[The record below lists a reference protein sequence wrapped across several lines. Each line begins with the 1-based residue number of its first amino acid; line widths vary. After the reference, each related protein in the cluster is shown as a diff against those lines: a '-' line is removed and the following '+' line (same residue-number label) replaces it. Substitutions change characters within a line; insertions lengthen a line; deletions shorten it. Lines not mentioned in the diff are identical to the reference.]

1 VLAEHYL
8 LVRAVHVAAVSISVP
23 LLVVRSVIGIRTSP
37 DRVPRLLRILPHVVD
52 TALLASAVLL
62 SLILQQY
69 PFAAP
74 WVTAKLLALVAYV
87 GIGTVAV
94 KRGRTPRARA
104 IALVLALLVVG
115 YIVGTALHHD
125 PAPWRW

>member
-1 VLAEHYL
+1 MLAEHYL
-8 LVRAVHVAAVSISVP
+8 LVRAVHVAAVSVSVP

-37 DRVPRLLRILPHVVD
+37 ASVPRVLRILPHIVD

-62 SLILQQY
+62 SVILRQY

-74 WVTAKLLALVAYV
+74 WVTAKVLALVAYV

-104 IALVLALLVVG
+104 LALAVALVIVG
-115 YIVGTALHHD
+115 YIVATALHHE